1 VKPLSQ
7 FTINLVTQDVDL
19 PVHVAQHSL
28 GGTQNFR
35 RLSVNNMKLS
45 AKIFT
50 LLAGATLAA
59 GSLGGIAPAQAV
71 VDCKNAEQDGN
82 GCTVVSFAYFGDVLN
97 GQLVNDYRK
106 IHPEIKI
113 QEIKSPDLDTLNGQN
128 LRTQCA
134 AGGVGNPDIAA
145 IEVSYSGYWRSY
157 PQCFVD
163 LSSMHT
169 TVGNKSAANIKN
181 DYLSWRWDQGVAHDG
196 KVIGIP
202 TDVGGLEVAYR
213 WDMFKIVKL
222 PYQRDEVAKAWNTW
236 DKFIAF
242 GKEYSQRIKLPE
254 YKSEFTKARTAP
266 KGFMDN
272 VGTIF
277 AAYLNKGTEK
287 YYKANGKLDGQLV
300 YKTNP
305 AIRKAFDLTLK
316 ADANGIGTR
325 IGQYS
330 SDWNVGMQN
339 GTFAVILSPAWMLD
353 YIKAQAPDTEGK
365 WDIATMPG
373 GGGNQ
378 GGSQLSIP
386 AGAVHKQEA
395 WDFITWY
402 LAPAQQLKM
411 FQYTGG
417 IFPSTKALYTNKAL
431 VGKPDDFFNK
441 AYTGK
446 IYAAGI
452 KNLKPIYEGKQQRC
466 IDQEFG
472 NALSLVIN
480 KKEKNPSKA
489 YSGALTIIDRKC
501 K

>member
-1 VKPLSQ
+1 MKFKMLS
-7 FTINLVTQDVDL
+7 
-19 PVHVAQHSL
+19 
-28 GGTQNFR
+28 G
-35 RLSVNNMKLS
+35 K
-45 AKIFT
+45 
-50 LLAGATLAA
+50 TLAMVFA
-59 GSLGGIAPAQAV
+59 ASLSFGSLGVLSPAQAAT
-71 VDCKNAEQDGN
+71 VDCTKAKVDTKD
-82 GCTVVSFAYFGDVLN
+82 CTVLSFAYFGRVLN
-97 GQLVNDYRK
+97 GRLVNDYRK
-106 IHPEIKI
+106 IHPEIRI
-113 QEIKSPDLDTLNGQN
+113 LDVQSPDLDTLNGQN

-134 AGGVGNPDIAA
+134 AKGVGNPDIAA
-145 IEVSYSGYWRSY
+145 VEVSYSGYWRSY
-157 PQCFVD
+157 PKCFVD
-163 LSSMHT
+163 LNTMKT
-169 TVGNKSAANIKN
+169 TVGDKNANSIKD
-181 DYLSWRWDQGVAHDG
+181 DYLDWRWAQGVANDG
-196 KVIGIP
+196 TTIGIP

-213 WDMFKIVKL
+213 WDLLKAVGL
-222 PYQRDEVAKAWNTW
+222 PYQRDDVAKAWNTW

-242 GKEYSQRIKLPE
+242 GKSYAAKIKDKK
-254 YKSEFTKARTAP
+254 YKSAFTQAKAVP

-277 AAYLNKGTEK
+277 AAYLNQGTEK
-287 YYKANGKLDGQLV
+287 YYKANGKLDGKMI

-316 ADANGIGTR
+316 ADSSGIGTR

-353 YIKAQAPDTEGK
+353 YIRNQAPDTEGK

-378 GGSQLSIP
+378 GGSQLTIP
-386 AGAVHKQEA
+386 AGAKHKQEA
-395 WDFITWY
+395 WDLITWY

-417 IFPSTKALYTNKAL
+417 IFPSTKSLYNSDAL
-431 VGKPDDFFNK
+431 VGVADNFFNG

-446 IYAAGI
+446 IYADGI
-452 KNLKPIYEGKQQRC
+452 KNLQPIYEGKQQRC
-466 IDQEFG
+466 IDDKFG

-480 KKEKNPSKA
+480 KKQKNPVTA
-489 YSGALTIIDRKC
+489 FANALSTIDKKC

>member
-1 VKPLSQ
+1 
-7 FTINLVTQDVDL
+7 
-19 PVHVAQHSL
+19 
-28 GGTQNFR
+28 
-35 RLSVNNMKLS
+35 VNNKKLS

-242 GKEYSQRIKLPE
+242 GKEYAQRIKLPK

-277 AAYLNKGTEK
+277 AAYLNQGTEK

-431 VGKPDDFFNK
+431 VGQPDDFFNK

-446 IYAAGI
+446 IYASGI

>member
-1 VKPLSQ
+1 MNIK
-7 FTINLVTQDVDL
+7 
-19 PVHVAQHSL
+19 
-28 GGTQNFR
+28 
-35 RLSVNNMKLS
+35 KLS
-45 AKIFT
+45 IKTLT
-50 LLAGATLAA
+50 LLVGASLAV
-59 GSLGGIAPAQAV
+59 GSLGGLSPAQAV
-71 VDCKNAEQDGN
+71 VDCKNAKEDGN

-97 GQLVNDYRK
+97 MQLVNDYRK

-113 QEIKSPDLDTLNGQN
+113 SEIKSPDLDTLNGQN

-163 LSSMHT
+163 LATMRT
-169 TVGNKSAANIKN
+169 TVGNKSATTIKK
-181 DYLSWRWDQGVAHDG
+181 DYLAWRWDHGVAHNG
-196 KVIGIP
+196 KIIGIP

-213 WDMFKIVKL
+213 HDLFKIVGM
-222 PYQRDEVAKAWNTW
+222 PYKRDDVAKAWNTW
-236 DKFIAF
+236 DKFITF
-242 GKEYSQRIKLPE
+242 GKEYAQKSKLAK
-254 YKSEFTKARTAP
+254 YKSAFTKAKAAP

-277 AAYLNKGTEK
+277 AAYLNQGTEK
-287 YYKANGKLDGQLV
+287 YYKANNGLDGTLV

-386 AGAVHKQEA
+386 AGAVHKQQA

-411 FQYTGG
+411 FEYTGG

-431 VGKPDDFFNK
+431 VGKPDPFFNN

-446 IYAAGI
+446 IYADGI

-480 KKEKNPSKA
+480 KKQKDVNKA
-489 YSGALTIIDRKC
+489 YSGALTTIARKC